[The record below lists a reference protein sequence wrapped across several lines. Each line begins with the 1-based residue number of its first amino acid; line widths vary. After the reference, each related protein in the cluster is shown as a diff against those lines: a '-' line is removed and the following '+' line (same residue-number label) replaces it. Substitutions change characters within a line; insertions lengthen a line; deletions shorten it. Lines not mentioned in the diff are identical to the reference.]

1 VYRIASLPVQI
12 SASPFWVES
21 DEAAAA
27 RLVRLSRLPFV
38 SSFNLT
44 PVARGKL
51 PTCPSPDGD
60 IRISSTSLRCGGG
73 DFIAP
78 SLLPPLHYPPSS
90 PSLKIS
96 AMKHL
101 IVF

>member
-1 VYRIASLPVQI
+1 MCGYRIASLPVQI

-51 PTCPSPDGD
+51 PTCPSPTLTKHYFHM
-60 IRISSTSLRCGGG
+60 IPRQLMAKTSKLH
-73 DFIAP
+73 
-78 SLLPPLHYPPSS
+78 LPKQIFY
-90 PSLKIS
+90 
-96 AMKHL
+96 
-101 IVF
+101 IVAAQFPVLQFT

>member
-1 VYRIASLPVQI
+1 MCGYRIASLPVQI

-51 PTCPSPDGD
+51 PTCPSPTFTRHYFHM
-60 IRISSTSLRCGGG
+60 IPRQLMAKTSKLH
-73 DFIAP
+73 
-78 SLLPPLHYPPSS
+78 LPKQSFY
-90 PSLKIS
+90 
-96 AMKHL
+96 
-101 IVF
+101 IVAARFPVLQFT